1 MACRN
6 YGMAVQAMG
15 LDLLDVAFRVEK
27 TFGVPLAASDF
38 EQLVR
43 DRDIVVGDLYELILR
58 RVHARDMVRND
69 VRLNFALWEELQ
81 QQLGAAAGVPVDEVQ
96 LKTPLELLFPPGT
109 RRVAWERLR
118 AASRYR
124 IPTLDYPW
132 PVRPIGFSLA
142 LAMALLEQFRIW
154 QVVGVLWLWPI
165 LGLVG
170 LWMFAESYGKVIAAL
185 AAWRIHF
192 PRGMRIV
199 KDLARAVVA
208 TNYEAILAGSP
219 KGPAGSYDLPADDRC
234 VAIWQQL
241 REILADAL
249 GVKVEE
255 VTLKS
260 RLIADLGA
268 D

>member
-1 MACRN
+1 
-6 YGMAVQAMG
+6 MG

-27 TFGVPLAASDF
+27 TFGVPLAANDF

-58 RVHARDMVRND
+58 RVHARDTVRND

-81 QQLGAAAGVPVDEVQ
+81 QQLGAAAGVPADEVQ
-96 LKTPLELLFPPGT
+96 LKMPLELLFPPST
-109 RRVAWERLR
+109 RRAAWERLR
-118 AASRYR
+118 TASRYR

-154 QVVGVLWLWPI
+154 QAAGVLWLWPI

-170 LWMFAESYGKVIAAL
+170 IWMFAESYGKVIAVL
-185 AAWRIHF
+185 AAWRIRF
-192 PRGMRIV
+192 PGGMKLV

-208 TNYEAILAGSP
+208 TDYQTILAGSP
-219 KGPAGSYDLPADDRC
+219 KGLVGSYDLPANDRC
-234 VAIWQQL
+234 LAIWQQL
-241 REILADAL
+241 QEILADAL

-255 VTLKS
+255 IALKS

-268 D
+268 N